1 MHRVFCRAAR
11 ICRLPAIAIGLIL
24 CLSACSLVPSSPEW
38 FQTQHWLREHL
49 AACIEIAAIVLLF
62 IGLLFEEDGRLPTPL
77 ANYELIYAAW
87 RLEIVRHAGLRFSA
101 VMSEFGR
108 MAFVRRA
115 ARVYVQFVREHSRE
129 PSVEELRSLA
139 AAAVIHGTGPA
150 LMNHNA
156 GTRLWSNA
164 DVKPGRG

>member
-1 MHRVFCRAAR
+1 MRRMFCLAAG
-11 ICRLPAIAIGLIL
+11 ICRLPAVAMSLTL
-24 CLSACSLVPSSPEW
+24 CLSACSLVPASPEW
-38 FQTQHWLREHL
+38 LQTQHWLREHL

-62 IGLLFEEDGRLPTPL
+62 IGLLFEGDRRLPSSL
-77 ANYELIYAAW
+77 ANYELIYEAW
-87 RLEIVRHAGLRFSA
+87 RLEIVRHTGFRFSA

-139 AAAVIHGTGPA
+139 AAAVIHRTGPV
-150 LMNHNA
+150 LMNNNA

-164 DVKPGRG
+164 DVKQGRG